1 MQLIWI
7 FLEES
12 SKYEFEIVVIMNF
25 NNNINIQSIQK
36 SLYYYLRNIILINPF
51 KRSFINIY
59 K

>member
-51 KRSFINIY
+51 KRSFISIY

>member
-36 SLYYYLRNIILINPF
+36 SLYYYL
-51 KRSFINIY
+51 
-59 K
+59 

>member
-25 NNNINIQSIQK
+25 NKNINIQSIQK